1 MTFILNRTMKQATLC
16 YVIRGDPAREV
27 LLGYK
32 KTGFGR
38 GKYVGFGGKI
48 EAGEDAPTAAVR
60 ELAEESS
67 LQVQVEDLQALGQV
81 TFLFPH
87 RPDWDHLVHL
97 FLTRTWRGVPA
108 ESAEM
113 RPVWFPVGQIPY
125 HLMWEDSRYF
135 LPLALDGQA
144 MRALF
149 TYQADNASVDRV
161 KLEVRVNGQ
170 WR

>member
-1 MTFILNRTMKQATLC
+1 MKQATLC
-16 YVIRGDPAREV
+16 YVIRGNPAHEV

-32 KTGFGR
+32 KEGFGL

-48 EAGEDAPTAAVR
+48 EAGETVAEATIR
-60 ELAEESS
+60 ELAEESG
-67 LQVQVEDLQALGQV
+67 LRVAIPDLQSLGQV

-87 RPDWDHLVHL
+87 RPAWDHLVHL
-97 FLTRTWRGVPA
+97 FLARTWRGIPT

-113 RPVWFPVGQIPY
+113 RPQWFPLGQIPY

-135 LPLALDGQA
+135 LPLALDGQE
-144 MRALF
+144 MRATF

-161 KLEVRVNGQ
+161 KLKVRVNGKWQ
-170 WR
+170 